1 MQREETPT
9 RVPPHC
15 ASPDTHFVPMRHS
28 LKSSERF
35 RPIPGATASQKLA
48 SRSPTRTGDG
58 CEASTASSAS
68 APPGRPRAVSPH
80 GVQLSGCTSVGSVH
94 SDCPKSPPPLL
105 PGSGHFARYPMSISP
120 LRCDGTVST
129 PTTPMAS
136 PMPRSRMCPSP
147 CRTML
152 GPLIQ
157 RPAPVSPRAVEKLLA
172 VPTPLNGI
180 RYAASQEKPT
190 FSRATTPQVRTP
202 QAPLGRHS
210 GWDLDTPKGRYSQS
224 PSQARH
230 YATRSSPGIIS
241 LAAAACVATQQL
253 QAAEVL
259 EKARQLSVPS
269 GPPKNSW
276 YEAHG
281 GGTTPI
287 QGQGPTGATPPRER
301 ALRMTQPVI
310 KVCVEPPVA
319 STATP
324 TPGSERSLDRSTPE
338 ETTVFEV
345 KLSDVSDDMGQA
357 LSNQIQQLEDAG
369 TSDPKEWWQ
378 VIAETRA
385 WRRSQRARQG
395 LSQDIAD
402 DG

>member
-9 RVPPHC
+9 RVPPRC
-15 ASPDTHFVPMRHS
+15 ASPDTHFVPMRRS

-35 RPIPGATASQKLA
+35 RSIPGATASRKLA
-48 SRSPTRTGDG
+48 GRSPTRTNGDG

-68 APPGRPRAVSPH
+68 APPGRPRGVSPH
-80 GVQLSGCTSVGSVH
+80 GVQLSGSTSLGSVH
-94 SDCPKSPPPLL
+94 SDCPKSPPPIL
-105 PGSGHFARYPMSISP
+105 PGPGRFAGYPMSISP
-120 LRCDGTVST
+120 LRCDGTIST
-129 PTTPMAS
+129 PATPMAS

-152 GPLIQ
+152 GPFIQ

-180 RYAASQEKPT
+180 RYAASQGKPT
-190 FSRATTPQVRTP
+190 FSGATTPQARTP
-202 QAPLGRHS
+202 QAPLSGHS
-210 GWDLDTPKGRYSQS
+210 GWDLDTPKRCYSRS

-230 YATRSSPGIIS
+230 YATCSSPGIIS
-241 LAAAACVATQQL
+241 LAAAASVATQQL

-259 EKARQLSVPS
+259 EKAGQLSGPS
-269 GPPKNSW
+269 GPPKNIL
-276 YEAHG
+276 YQAHC

-287 QGQGPTGATPPRER
+287 QGEGPTGVTPPGER
-301 ALRMTQPVI
+301 AFRMTQPVI

-319 STATP
+319 STA

-345 KLSDVSDDMGQA
+345 KPSDVSDEVSQA